1 MRRGRLAALLLC
13 AASPRAP
20 ARVPAAAAPPAPP
33 ACDPVRTTPE
43 LAGQVPTAEEVIGIP
58 LGERDVTVAESDAY
72 LQAVAAAS
80 PRSPPAPPPSPG
92 RAGRCATPSS
102 ASRATSPRP
111 AWPASASRPPCSATP
126 APPPPA
132 RPTGVWRG
140 PRGLWTTGPPP
151 PGWATLPA
159 GAPRVAGASA
169 GVRRRRRRPKTSA
182 APEDDDGSARRR
194 RRRPGRRGGSMGAM
208 TAPPDPTAPSGRSAP
223 AGVPDPGALFE
234 EFGRGY
240 RFGLDDFQRRG
251 CLALASGQ
259 GTLVAAPTGAGK
271 TVVGEFAVWLAL
283 RSGGKAFYT
292 TPSRPSPTRS
302 SATSWPAM
310 ARPMS
315 ACSPAT
321 TRSTAR
327 PRWWS

>member
-1 MRRGRLAALLLC
+1 LRPPAGRPDGGGSRCAVPALPPCCC
-13 AASPRAP
+13 APPSPRAP

-58 LGERDVTVAESDAY
+58 LGEGDVTVAESDAY

-140 PRGLWTTGPPP
+140 PRGSGAARGGLWTTGPPP
-151 PGWATLPA
+151 PPVGLPSRL
-159 GAPRVAGASA
+159 GPHEWLGRRRASGDVG
-169 GVRRRRRRPKTSA
+169 GVRRCRQRPKTTAA
-182 APEDDDGSARRR
+182 APEDD
-194 RRRPGRRGGSMGAM
+194 GGVR
-208 TAPPDPTAPSGRSAP
+208 D
-223 AGVPDPGALFE
+223 AGV
-234 EFGRGY
+234 
-240 RFGLDDFQRRG
+240 
-251 CLALASGQ
+251 
-259 GTLVAAPTGAGK
+259 AAWAP
-271 TVVGEFAVWLAL
+271 
-283 RSGGKAFYT
+283 
-292 TPSRPSPTRS
+292 
-302 SATSWPAM
+302 
-310 ARPMS
+310 
-315 ACSPAT
+315 
-321 TRSTAR
+321 
-327 PRWWS
+327 